1 MRSISLGSSLAAI
14 ETAGRQQSAA
24 ATHRINLRIITPLRA
39 EDRRE
44 ILVCKA
50 MFSDHNRPSTHLKNL
65 IFIGHHR
72 WPPVSGLL
80 GVPCCVTVPWKL
92 PFGPGRQSECDA
104 DLDEGVD
111 FVSAGH
117 F

>member
-1 MRSISLGSSLAAI
+1 
-14 ETAGRQQSAA
+14 
-24 ATHRINLRIITPLRA
+24 
-39 EDRRE
+39 
-44 ILVCKA
+44 

-72 WPPVSGLL
+72 RPPVSGLL

-117 F
+117 FLRRHGWAYCFRVIWKAFLIFPLPST